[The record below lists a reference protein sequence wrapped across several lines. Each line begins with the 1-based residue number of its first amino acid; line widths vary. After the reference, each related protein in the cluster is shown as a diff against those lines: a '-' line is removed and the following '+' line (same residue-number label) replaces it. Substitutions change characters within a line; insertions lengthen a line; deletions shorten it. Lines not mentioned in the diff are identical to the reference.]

1 MIFHKLFNR
10 VEPTDSLHTERV
22 FIKVNERNLH
32 LLHLKDPKENVI
44 SDQPSQD
51 SSNSKQ
57 PHVNSAFSSDNT
69 VCNSSD
75 ENDTETFSKLFDS
88 NRFNIKKASNGLI
101 FMDGMNTA
109 NFSIIYKNKISLP
122 KKLNESNTNNNK
134 SSKPMLFWIH
144 GVGGSSKIWSKQL
157 EYFNAKGYELCAI
170 DLIGHG
176 QSESTSDKNNYQ
188 FMEIALDILIVFD
201 LFRKADNVLIGHS
214 YG

>member
-1 MIFHKLFNR
+1 MICHKLFNQ
-10 VEPTDSLHTERV
+10 VEPTDSLHGERV

-32 LLHLKDPKENVI
+32 LVHYKENVI

-51 SSNSKQ
+51 SNRKHAQ
-57 PHVNSAFSSDNT
+57 VNSAFSSDNNIS
-69 VCNSSD
+69 NSID
-75 ENDTETFSKLFDS
+75 ENNAETFSKLFDS
-88 NRFNIKKASNGLI
+88 KRFNLKKTSNGLF
-101 FMDGMNTA
+101 FMDGMNTT
-109 NFSIIYKNKISLP
+109 NFSIIYKNKIKLP
-122 KKLNESNTNNNK
+122 KKLNDIESNNK
-134 SSKPMLFWIH
+134 NKPMLFWIH

-176 QSESTSDKNNYQ
+176 LSEATSDKNNYQ
-188 FMEIALDILIVFD
+188 FMEIALDILLIFD